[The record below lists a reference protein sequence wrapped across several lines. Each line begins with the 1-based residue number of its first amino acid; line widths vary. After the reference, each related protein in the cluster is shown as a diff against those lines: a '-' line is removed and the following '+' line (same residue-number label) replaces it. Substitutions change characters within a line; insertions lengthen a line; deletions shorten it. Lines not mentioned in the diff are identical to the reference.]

1 MVVVI
6 QGEHEQLNAALAV
19 EVNRLI
25 SCTAARRATKSPSLS
40 LSLSLSFGVF
50 KSKFGPDGVQHP
62 CNGSDSETARLDE
75 LKNSYLP
82 NLPSKTDCAV
92 LCSDILSQMARMCR
106 IELQSQ
112 GKKRHAHFPRAGL
125 CIKNGVSFEILTP

>member
-25 SCTAARRATKSPSLS
+25 SCTAARRATKSLS
-40 LSLSLSFGVF
+40 LSLGVF

-62 CNGSDSETARLDE
+62 CNESDSEAARLDE

-92 LCSDILSQMARMCR
+92 QCSGILSQMARMCR

-125 CIKNGVSFEILTP
+125 CIKNGVSFEILTPKTTIC